1 MDNQEPSDKFIPRS
15 VEQGLETLLDTTR
28 GQFKQTRLKSVQE
41 YVASHQGQ
49 TYYSSLVTLA
59 EVRFAIRY
67 ALER

>member
-1 MDNQEPSDKFIPRS
+1 MDNSETSNQAIPRS

-49 TYYSSLVTLA
+49 AYYTSLVTLA

-67 ALER
+67 ALEK